1 MTFINKEETMNL
13 SNLNLPPKGVVAIVG
28 TQWGDEGK
36 GKIVDLLADTWAD
49 VIARGTGGANAGHTI
64 CVNDKSHVFHLM
76 PSGILSGK
84 PCYLGSGV
92 AFDPEVMRFEMDE
105 LGGLGK
111 SYDYLRISRDA
122 HLVTPIHTILDR
134 VHESKAK
141 SGKIGTTG
149 RGIGPTFTAHYAR
162 EGLRV
167 VDLLN
172 PDKLWEKLNKYLHAH
187 TAELSAT
194 RIAVKDVMQAD
205 EFLTQFADEKNII
218 DLERMHQAYV
228 EFGERL
234 RPFIADT
241 DSLVRQAVEDGLCV
255 LLEGAQA
262 TLLSI
267 DYGMYPMVTSSDS
280 TVAGLAKGVGLRESQ
295 VDLCIGIVKAPYTSK
310 VGGGSFPT
318 RLGSA
323 ADDEIYSGTTPN
335 INSTDP
341 GKQGAALRRA
351 GKEYGA
357 TTGRPRDCW
366 MA

>member
-172 PDKLWEKLNKYLHAH
+172 PDILQN
-187 TAELSAT
+187 
-194 RIAVKDVMQAD
+194 
-205 EFLTQFADEKNII
+205 FLQ
-218 DLERMHQAYV
+218 LE
-228 EFGERL
+228 
-234 RPFIADT
+234 
-241 DSLVRQAVEDGLCV
+241 
-255 LLEGAQA
+255 
-262 TLLSI
+262 
-267 DYGMYPMVTSSDS
+267 
-280 TVAGLAKGVGLRESQ
+280 
-295 VDLCIGIVKAPYTSK
+295 
-310 VGGGSFPT
+310 
-318 RLGSA
+318 
-323 ADDEIYSGTTPN
+323 
-335 INSTDP
+335 
-341 GKQGAALRRA
+341 
-351 GKEYGA
+351 
-357 TTGRPRDCW
+357 
-366 MA
+366 